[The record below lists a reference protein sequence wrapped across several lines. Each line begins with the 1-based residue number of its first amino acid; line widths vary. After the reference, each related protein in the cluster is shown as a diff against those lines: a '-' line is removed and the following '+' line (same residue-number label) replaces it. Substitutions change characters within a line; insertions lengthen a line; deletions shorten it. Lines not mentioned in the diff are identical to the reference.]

1 MVERLNKTAIVLI
14 LISILMILIG
24 ISYSLYDFYNDY
36 KCSTT
41 KDINWFMKNNC
52 MRYVEREIRNK

>member
-41 KDINWFMKNNC
+41 TDINWFIENNC
-52 MRYVEREIRNK
+52 MRYMR